1 MENALRIINAENGTT
16 PHVDLYSANPMGSQS
31 KLYQFQRRPAFEK

>member
-16 PHVDLYSANPMGSQS
+16 PHVELYRANPMGSQS
-31 KLYQFQRRPAFEK
+31 KLYQFQRRPAFER